1 MFGGRAV
8 QVGSHASSALPSSPG
23 KYTEGSQRD
32 GIQDAKEKVSRTW
45 HQGDART
52 SLENDPKADRVA
64 LLKRLQMEITFG
76 NGVIGMMQWLLLLAM
91 VLVLQTRPS
100 MVCAFRS
107 QRPQVL
113 IFFIRT
119 SPMEKTYSAR
129 VNLMRVLHAD
139 GDDFSEMR
147 TIPELQVTLV
157 QVPTLLTA
165 QTIGY
170 QCFLLAL
177 VHASAS
183 QRVETQRRFG
193 KDGGRTQ
200 QRMDSANPSTPL
212 IVPTYNLDA
221 RMWSK
226 TLLCMQEYIKQ
237 LSADF
242 KTLMI
247 SSSSYFDKRD
257 QNMHFILL
265 DQVYI

>member
-1 MFGGRAV
+1 MSKQPFSNTFFLIPKRGWSNSNSHGGRWTAGITRRMFGGRAV
-8 QVGSHASSALPSSPG
+8 QVGGHASSALPSSPG

-32 GIQDAKEKVSRTW
+32 GIRDAKEKVSRTW
-45 HQGDART
+45 HQEDART

-91 VLVLQTRPS
+91 VLVLQTHPS
-100 MVCAFRS
+100 MVCVFRS

-193 KDGGRTQ
+193 KDGAGLSKGWTQ
-200 QRMDSANPSTPL
+200 PIPA
-212 IVPTYNLDA
+212 
-221 RMWSK
+221 
-226 TLLCMQEYIKQ
+226 LL
-237 LSADF
+237 
-242 KTLMI
+242 
-247 SSSSYFDKRD
+247 
-257 QNMHFILL
+257 
-265 DQVYI
+265 